1 MLPSAKKEL
10 KRITTFPIHSSHF
23 RREWHFEGKKI
34 IFILATEITK
44 NI

>member
-1 MLPSAKKEL
+1 MFLSAKKEL
-10 KRITTFPIHSSHF
+10 ERITTFPILSSHF
-23 RREWHFEGKKI
+23 RRERHFEKNI